1 MSPADTWTHCLMH
14 VFSMW
19 GIEVAS
25 RFPKGD
31 IDQNTLL
38 HDWHRFVQQI
48 LHYRSIITLSHVQ
61 IMSSKFIAM
70 ETTEK

>member
-48 LHYRSIITLSHVQ
+48 LIITLSHVQ
-61 IMSSKFIAM
+61 IKSRKFIAM
-70 ETTEK
+70 ETAEK